1 MSAFGGKADI
11 GYPLTTLFRT
21 ATMPVSRA
29 SGAAMRRREF
39 ISLLGGAAAG
49 WPLTVHAQQPK
60 SVARVGFIAT
70 GSLKSPETLVIL
82 NYFQQG
88 LRELGYVEGT
98 NIVIEYRGA
107 DSKIERFPALA
118 AELVRLNLNVIVAS
132 NTPAARAVQQAT
144 GTIPIV
150 VPVMGDPVGDGLVA
164 RLARPEGN
172 ITGLTFLGP
181 ELVPKR
187 LALLKEALPAAS
199 RIAGLW
205 HPGAYGER
213 TMSDMMEKAEAAAPT
228 LGLQLQLV
236 AVRGSDEF
244 DRAFST
250 IVEARSDA
258 LMVFPSPMLFTER
271 RRIVDLA
278 TKHRLPS
285 MSMAREFV
293 ELGGLMAYGASIPDL
308 FRRSA
313 TYLDKIIK
321 GAKPA
326 DLPVEQPA
334 KFEFVINGKT
344 AKNLGL
350 GVPPNLVALADDVIE

>member
-1 MSAFGGKADI
+1 MQFDQSTK
-11 GYPLTTLFRT
+11 
-21 ATMPVSRA
+21 
-29 SGAAMRRREF
+29 REF
-39 ISLLGGAAAG
+39 ITLLGGAAAG

-107 DSKIERFPALA
+107 DSKIERFPDLA
-118 AELVRLNLNVIVAS
+118 AELVRLNLDVIVAS

-144 GTIPIV
+144 SIIPIV

-236 AVRGSDEF
+236 AVQGPDEF
-244 DRAFST
+244 DRAFSI

-308 FRRSA
+308 FRRST
-313 TYLDKIIK
+313 TYVDKIIK

-326 DLPVEQPA
+326 DLPVEQPT
-334 KFEFVINGKT
+334 KFELVINLKT
-344 AKNLGL
+344 AR
-350 GVPPNLVALADDVIE
+350 ALDLSITRDFLLIADEVID

>member
-1 MSAFGGKADI
+1 MN
-11 GYPLTTLFRT
+11 
-21 ATMPVSRA
+21 
-29 SGAAMRRREF
+29 RREF
-39 ISLLGGAAAG
+39 VALLGSAATT
-49 WPLTVHAQQPK
+49 WPLTARAQQPK
-60 SVARVGFIAT
+60 NVAHIGFLAT
-70 GSLKSPETLVIL
+70 GSLKSPEQLVTL
-82 NYFQQG
+82 NAFQQG
-88 LRELGYVEGT
+88 LHELGYMEGT
-98 NIVIEYRGA
+98 NILIEYRGA
-107 DSKIERFPALA
+107 DSEIERFPGLA

-132 NTPAARAVQQAT
+132 NTLAARAVQQAT
-144 GTIPIV
+144 SIIPIV

-164 RLARPEGN
+164 SLARPGGN

-181 ELVPKR
+181 QLVPKR
-187 LALLKEALPAAS
+187 LALLKEALPTAS

-213 TMSDMMEKAEAAAPT
+213 TMSDMMEEAEAAART

-236 AVRGSDEF
+236 AVQGADAF

-250 IVEARSDA
+250 IIEARSDA
-258 LMVFPSPMLFTER
+258 LMIFPSPMLFVER

-285 MSMAREFV
+285 MSMGREFV

-326 DLPVEQPA
+326 DLA
-334 KFEFVINGKT
+334 T
-344 AKNLGL
+344 RDL
-350 GVPPNLVALADDVIE
+350 